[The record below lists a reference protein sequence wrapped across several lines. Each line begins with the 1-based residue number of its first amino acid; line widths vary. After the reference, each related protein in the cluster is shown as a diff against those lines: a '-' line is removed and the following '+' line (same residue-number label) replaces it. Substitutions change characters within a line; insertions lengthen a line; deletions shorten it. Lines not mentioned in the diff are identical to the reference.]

1 MAIVFGLAVAL
12 AYGVADFLGGRTS
25 RGDHPAVVVAM
36 SQVASVVPLAVLLAV
51 DASPVAGARSLA
63 FGAGSGVAG
72 LLGVLLLYRGLSL
85 GAMGVIAPITAVG
98 AAVVPVTYGL
108 ATGERPSGPA
118 LVGIVLALV
127 SVALIASVVP
137 HEGSAQAGRVDRR
150 EVALAAAAGA
160 SFGLGFI
167 FLAEAGEG
175 SGFWPVAAARGV
187 SLPLVLG
194 GCVIAGRRL
203 SITPGS
209 RVAVSTAGFLDVLA
223 IGLYLLAS
231 RRGLISLVA
240 VLGSLYPAT
249 TVLLARIVLG
259 ERLVRLQVI
268 GLVLALAGVV
278 LIAA

>member
-36 SQVASVVPLAVLLAV
+36 SQVASVVPLALLLAV
-51 DASPVAGARSLA
+51 DASPVAEARSLA

-118 LVGIVLALV
+118 LVGIVLALL

-137 HEGSAQAGRVDRR
+137 HEGSQAGRVDRR

-160 SFGLGFI
+160 SFGFGFI

-187 SLPLVLG
+187 SLPLVLA
-194 GCVIAGRRL
+194 GCLIAGRRL

>member
-36 SQVASVVPLAVLLAV
+36 SQVASLVPLTVLLAV

-118 LVGIVLALV
+118 LVGIALALL

-137 HEGSAQAGRVDRR
+137 HEGSTPVARADRR
-150 EVALAAAAGA
+150 EVALAAAAGTA
-160 SFGLGFI
+160 FGVGFI
-167 FLAEAGEG
+167 LLAESGEG
-175 SGFWPVAAARGV
+175 SGFWPVAAARGA
-187 SLPLVLG
+187 SLPLVLA
-194 GCVIAGRRL
+194 GCVIAGQRL
-203 SITPGS
+203 SITRGS
-209 RVAVSTAGFLDVLA
+209 RAAVSTAGFLDVLA

-249 TVLLARIVLG
+249 TVVLARIVLG
-259 ERLVRLQVI
+259 ERLVRLQVV
-268 GLVLALAGVV
+268 GLVLALAGVA
-278 LIAA
+278 LITV